1 MLAGKREMVRWLA
14 NRLTLVAAVWLAA
27 GLALSAS
34 VIWAFVELADEVVEG
49 ESRAFDDAVLLWI
62 HSTFPGWLDGP
73 MRIVTALGYYWV
85 VLPLLAVAVFF
96 FYRRGWRLSAVLLL
110 VSTAGSIV
118 LTTVLKSVFQ
128 RARPEL
134 FDSGYHAA
142 FYSFPSGHAT
152 VAVGFYGMLTLVLA
166 YRLRATARWAV
177 AVLGILVVL
186 LIGFSRLYLG
196 VHYPTDVLAGY
207 LAALLWLVCVG
218 AVYALWLS
226 VRGLRAAESGP
237 DDGSI
242 DG

>member
-1 MLAGKREMVRWLA
+1 MIS
-14 NRLTLVAAVWLAA
+14 AVWLAA
-27 GLALSAS
+27 GLAFSAF
-34 VIWAFVELADEVVEG
+34 VIWAFIELTDEVVEG
-49 ESRAFDDAVLLWI
+49 ESRALDTAVLLWI
-62 HSTFPGWLDGP
+62 HSSFPGWLGEP

-85 VLPLLAVAVFF
+85 VLPLLAVVVAVF
-96 FYRRGWRLSAVLLL
+96 YRKGWRLSAVLLL

-134 FDSGYHAA
+134 FDSGYHAS
-142 FYSFPSGHAT
+142 FFSFPSGHAT

-166 YRLRATARWAV
+166 YRLQGTARWAV
-177 AVLGILVVL
+177 AILGILVVL

-226 VRGLRAAESGP
+226 VRGLRAAEASR
-237 DDGSI
+237 DDG
-242 DG
+242 

>member
-1 MLAGKREMVRWLA
+1 MLEGRKEMVRWIA
-14 NRLTLVAAVWLAA
+14 DRLTVVAVVWLAA
-27 GLALSAS
+27 GLAFSAF
-34 VIWAFVELADEVVEG
+34 VIWAFIELADEVIEG

-62 HSTFPGWLDGP
+62 HSSFPGWLGGP

-85 VLPLLAVAVFF
+85 VLPLLAVVVAVF
-96 FYRRGWRLSAVLLL
+96 YRKGWRLSAVLLL

-134 FDSGYHAA
+134 FDSGYHAS
-142 FYSFPSGHAT
+142 FFSFPSGHAT

-166 YRLRATARWAV
+166 YRLQGTARWAV
-177 AVLGILVVL
+177 AILGILVVL

-226 VRGLRAAESGP
+226 VRGLRAAEASR
-237 DDGSI
+237 DDG
-242 DG
+242 